1 MSRYTKGFAL
11 GLLTGAALGS
21 IIALLYAPDKG
32 GNTRDKVSF
41 KLRSY
46 LDELNVL
53 TSRIREEKIDL
64 MSEAKQRGSEVVLEA
79 QQRAEDLIN
88 EAEELLRTINQ
99 AKATDISHN

>member
-21 IIALLYAPDKG
+21 VIALLYAPDKG
-32 GNTRDKVSF
+32 GNTRDKLSF
-41 KLRSY
+41 RLRSY

-53 TSRIREEKIDL
+53 TTRIREEKKDL
-64 MSEAKQRGSEVVLEA
+64 VSEAKQRGSEVVLEA

-88 EAEELLRTINQ
+88 EAEELLRSINQ
-99 AKATDISHN
+99 AKTSDMSQN

>member
-21 IIALLYAPDKG
+21 VIALLYAPDKG
-32 GNTRDKVSF
+32 GNTRDKVSY

-46 LDELNVL
+46 LDELNIIA
-53 TSRIREEKIDL
+53 TRIREEKKDM

-88 EAEELLRTINQ
+88 EAEDLLRSINQ
-99 AKATDISHN
+99 AKPTDIA

>member
-32 GNTRDKVSF
+32 GNTRDKVSY

-46 LDELNVL
+46 LDDLNIL
-53 TSRIREEKIDL
+53 ASRIRDEKKEL

-79 QQRAEDLIN
+79 QQKAEDLIN
-88 EAEELLRTINQ
+88 EAEELLKALNQ
-99 AKATDISHN
+99 AKTTEVS

>member
-1 MSRYTKGFAL
+1 MSHYTKGFAL

-21 IIALLYAPDKG
+21 VIALLYAPDKG
-32 GNTRDKVSF
+32 GTTRDKVSF

-46 LDELNVL
+46 LDELNVIA
-53 TSRIREEKIDL
+53 SRIREEKKDL

-88 EAEELLRTINQ
+88 EAEDLLRSINQ
-99 AKATDISHN
+99 AKSSEISQN

>member
-21 IIALLYAPDKG
+21 VIALLYAPDKG
-32 GNTRDKVSF
+32 GNTRDKVSY

-46 LDELNVL
+46 LDDLNIL
-53 TSRIREEKIDL
+53 ASRIRDEKKEL

-79 QQRAEDLIN
+79 QQKAEDLIN
-88 EAEELLRTINQ
+88 EAEELLKALNQ
-99 AKATDISHN
+99 AKTTEVS

>member
-1 MSRYTKGFAL
+1 MSQYTKGFAL

-32 GNTRDKVSF
+32 GNTRDKVSY

-46 LDELNVL
+46 LDELNIIA
-53 TSRIREEKIDL
+53 SRIREEKKDM

-88 EAEELLRTINQ
+88 EAEDLLRSINQ
-99 AKATDISHN
+99 AKPTDMT